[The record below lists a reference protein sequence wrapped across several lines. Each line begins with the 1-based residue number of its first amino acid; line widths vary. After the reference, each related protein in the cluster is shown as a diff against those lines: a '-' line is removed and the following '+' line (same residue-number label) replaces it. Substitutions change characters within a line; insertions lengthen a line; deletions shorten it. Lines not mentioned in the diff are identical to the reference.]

1 MSENSAF
8 QKIKGS
14 HSCRDSALKCVDC
27 NNQVCPKC
35 FVQCEVGNRCKK
47 CASRFTSHVLLTS
60 PKVLAKLTVA
70 GILLGIVWG
79 YLQPHLEIMGMY
91 GYFIQFFAA
100 VFLGKLLHRAAS
112 YKLGPKV
119 TTVAAL
125 ALLIG
130 LAIGPSRDLVLTSMQ
145 MSSLSLED
153 GGDPN
158 ALSGEI
164 IQLTIFLI
172 GSLMAFVRKN

>member
-1 MSENSAF
+1 MSENLPF
-8 QKIKGS
+8 QKIKVS

-27 NNQVCPKC
+27 DGQVCPKC

-60 PKVLAKLTVA
+60 PKVLAKLSLA
-70 GILLGIVWG
+70 GILLGFAWG
-79 YLQPHLEIMGMY
+79 FLQPHLAIMGMY

-119 TTVAAL
+119 TTVAAV
-125 ALLIG
+125 ALIIG
-130 LAIGPSRDLVLTSMQ
+130 LAIGPARDMVLMSIQ
-145 MSSLSLED
+145 MSNLTPED

-158 ALSGEI
+158 ALSGELI
-164 IQLTIFLI
+164 KLAIFLV
-172 GSLMAFVRKN
+172 GALMPFFRKD

>member
-1 MSENSAF
+1 MSDNPAL
-8 QKIKGS
+8 QKLKGS

-27 NNQVCPKC
+27 NGQVCPKC

-60 PKVLAKLTVA
+60 PKVLAKLSVA
-70 GILLGIVWG
+70 GVLLGVAWG
-79 YLQPHLEIMGMY
+79 FVQPHLAIMGMY

-119 TTVAAL
+119 TAVALL
-125 ALLIG
+125 ALIIG
-130 LAIGPSRDLVLTSMQ
+130 LAIGPSRDMLLTSIQ
-145 MSSLSLED
+145 LSNVSLED

-158 ALSGEI
+158 ALSGEVI
-164 IQLTIFLI
+164 CIAIFLV
-172 GSLMAFVRKN
+172 GSLMPFIRKN